1 MAIID
6 LPKREITEAQKIEM
20 VERRIRQMNKSLFE
34 QIKQQHTTIFNEIW
48 NNRMGLSAQQI
59 FDSFDT
65 DAKDLFIFSSQ
76 IQTLVKQ
83 IDEDYQPLIPPQP
96 YTINEDG
103 TVTVSTENP
112 SEE

>member
-65 DAKDLFIFSSQ
+65 DAKDLFIFSTH
-76 IQTLVKQ
+76 IQTLLKQ
-83 IDEDYQPLIPPQP
+83 VDPSYELLTPPLP
-96 YTINEDG
+96 YIMNEDG
-103 TVTVSTENP
+103 TVTVIDGGVE
-112 SEE
+112 